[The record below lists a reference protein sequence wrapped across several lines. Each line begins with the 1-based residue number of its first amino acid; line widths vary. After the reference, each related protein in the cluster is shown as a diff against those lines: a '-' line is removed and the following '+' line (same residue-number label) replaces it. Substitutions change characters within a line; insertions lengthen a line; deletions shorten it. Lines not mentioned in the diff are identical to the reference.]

1 VKLAEFDLDFDCFAY
16 KINEFGSKQRDSKDA
31 IRHKESRAT
40 KTMVSAIVSAGENDQ
55 QGALAL
61 HGALIDPRTQTT
73 AKFAGFQLDRMEAT
87 SFHWDQLKKMLEAR
101 SLKTG
106 KVNIDQSMA
115 VDALLAA
122 VMLATWCVTQ
132 MGQQMLMKRR
142 RPCQPL

>member
-1 VKLAEFDLDFDCFAY
+1 
-16 KINEFGSKQRDSKDA
+16 
-31 IRHKESRAT
+31 
-40 KTMVSAIVSAGENDQ
+40 
-55 QGALAL
+55 
-61 HGALIDPRTQTT
+61 
-73 AKFAGFQLDRMEAT
+73 MEAT

-115 VDALLAA
+115 VDAVLAA
-122 VMLATWCVTQ
+122 VMLAAWCVTQ